1 MINEMNNAEKMDEMP
16 VERPQGSNTG
26 ITMKKWSKIRGENSW
41 TMFKVIA
48 EFVDGFEVLNNIG
61 PCVSIFGS
69 ARTKP
74 GTYYYEQAV
83 KIASLFAQEGYG
95 VITGGGPGIMEA
107 GNKGAWMKNGES
119 VGLNIDLPFEQHHN
133 PFIAASHNLKHRY
146 FFVRKVMFV
155 KYAQAFVVMPG
166 GFGTLD
172 ELFEVITL
180 VQTKKITKVPI
191 VLVGKEYWE
200 GLMKWIVEIML
211 ERHHNISPEDMNLF
225 HLTDDPEEAVRI
237 VNEFY
242 SGEKQDKLTPN
253 YEL

>member
-1 MINEMNNAEKMDEMP
+1 MNEMNHTEKMDEMP
-16 VERPQGSNTG
+16 VERPQGSTTG
-26 ITMKKWSKIRGENSW
+26 IAMKKWSKIRGEHSW

-48 EFVDGFEVLNNIG
+48 EFVDGFEILNNIG

-83 KIASLFAQEGYG
+83 KIASLFAEEGYG

-191 VLVGKEYWE
+191 VLIGKEYWE

>member
-1 MINEMNNAEKMDEMP
+1 MTNHTSEESPVQPVVRNA
-16 VERPQGSNTG
+16 NG
-26 ITMKKWSKIRGENSW
+26 IALKKWSKMRGENAW
-41 TMFKVIA
+41 TMFKVMA
-48 EFVDGFEVLNNIG
+48 EFVDGFEILNNIG

-74 GTYYYEQAV
+74 GTPYYEMAV
-83 KIASLFAQEGYG
+83 KIASHFVTEGYG

-107 GNKGAWMKNGES
+107 GNKGAWIKGGES

-133 PFIAASHNLKHRY
+133 PFIAPSHNLKHRY

-172 ELFEVITL
+172 ELFEVLTL
-180 VQTKKITKVPI
+180 VQTKKITRVPI
-191 VLVGKEYWE
+191 ILVGKEFWS
-200 GLMKWIVEIML
+200 GLSNWITEVMV
-211 ERHHNISPEDMNLF
+211 ERHHTVSPEDLQLF
-225 HLTDDPEEAVRI
+225 HITDDPEEAVRL

-242 SGEKQDKLTPN
+242 SGDKGQKLEPN
-253 YEL
+253 FEL